1 MIPPLFMDVKADH
14 AVLDLCAAPGS
25 KTTQLLEAMHLDAGV
40 GNRPCSSPPLFFSPL
55 FSSFPFVMIVR

>member
-40 GNRPCSSPPLFFSPL
+40 GNLPCSSPLLVSSL
-55 FSSFPFVMIVR
+55 LLSFPFVMIVR